1 MVHAATHVENDTVS
15 EMEVASCS
23 KDEVK
28 KKRVLDGV
36 ILDQIFETN
45 KPKINAELRV
55 TMGEL

>member
-28 KKRVLDGV
+28 KMCARRSDLGLD
-36 ILDQIFETN
+36 F
-45 KPKINAELRV
+45 
-55 TMGEL
+55 